1 MAALYAPFGLLF
13 GLIGRFPW
21 PTIILGAILTPVGF
35 LTGHD
40 VVGISAVLVAS
51 MVLIW
56 VDETTNP
63 RAIDEGVAAGD

>member
-1 MAALYAPFGLLF
+1 MAALYAPFGLVF
-13 GLIGRFPW
+13 GLIGKYPW
-21 PTIILGAILTPVGF
+21 PTIIGGAVLTPIGF
-35 LTGHD
+35 MTGHD
-40 VVGISAVLVAS
+40 VVGVTGALVAS